1 MLESY
6 LRRGGRALFLFDGLD
21 EVFDPAQREEV
32 AAQIATFANEYP
44 GVLSVVT
51 SRAAGYQRQTF
62 ANAGFDH
69 FTLEDLDDEQI
80 TRFLDN
86 WYRYVMPTQLSRR
99 NGNDDSFSTCCATPG
114 RCTRSPATHSC

>member
-44 GVLSVVT
+44 GVLTRGHLTGGGLLCGRPSPTPGSTT
-51 SRAAGYQRQTF
+51 SR
-62 ANAGFDH
+62 
-69 FTLEDLDDEQI
+69 
-80 TRFLDN
+80 
-86 WYRYVMPTQLSRR
+86 
-99 NGNDDSFSTCCATPG
+99 
-114 RCTRSPATHSC
+114 